1 MRREGDQ
8 GMDGGMGGPPPP
20 PHQGLSGRWIAVIVV
35 AIVLVI
41 FAILNSERVRV
52 NFLLFD
58 TQARIVTVIV
68 VSAALGFL
76 IGWLVGRPSKV
87 ERKAMKKGLDKLD

>member
-1 MRREGDQ
+1 MGEGF
-8 GMDGGMGGPPPP
+8 GGPPPP
-20 PHQGLSGRWIAVIVV
+20 PSSRGGLSGRWIAVIVAAV
-35 AIVLVI
+35 LLVI

-68 VSAALGFL
+68 VAAALGFV
-76 IGWLVGRPSKV
+76 IGYFVGRPSRA
-87 ERKAMKKGLDKLD
+87 ERKAMRD